1 LVGVRWKAA
10 SAEEKLPYEEK
21 AAVDKARYVSE
32 KAAYDLK
39 KQAAGEEESDADDK
53 KKAKKGN
60 KKDKNAPKRNS
71 SAYLL
76 FGADMRETIK
86 KENPDIKPTEV
97 MKELGTELL

>member
-1 LVGVRWKAA
+1 MVGVRWKAA

-21 AAVDKARYVSE
+21 AAVDKARYAGE
-32 KAAYDLK
+32 KATYDVK
-39 KQAAGEEESDADDK
+39 KQAAGEESDDDEK
-53 KKAKKGN
+53 KKTKKGN
-60 KKDKNAPKRNS
+60 KKDNNAPKRNS